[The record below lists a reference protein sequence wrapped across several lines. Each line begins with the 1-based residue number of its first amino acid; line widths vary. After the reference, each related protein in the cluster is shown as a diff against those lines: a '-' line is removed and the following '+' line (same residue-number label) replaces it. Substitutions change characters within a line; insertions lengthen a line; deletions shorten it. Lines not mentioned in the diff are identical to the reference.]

1 MDPLDGVAFPVVLEV
16 DPLLDP
22 LVEGVAPLELPVLD
36 VEPLPGRV
44 VLVPESLRAVVP
56 EGDPAGRPTCAP
68 VFAPGAVG
76 SHGASG
82 VELWPV

>member
-1 MDPLDGVAFPVVLEV
+1 MLEV
-16 DPLLDP
+16 EPLLEP
-22 LVEGVAPLELPVLD
+22 LADEVEPLELPELD

-44 VLVPESLRAVVP
+44 VPVPASLRAVVP
-56 EGDPAGRPTCAP
+56 EGVPAGLPTRAP

-82 VELWPV
+82 VELCPV